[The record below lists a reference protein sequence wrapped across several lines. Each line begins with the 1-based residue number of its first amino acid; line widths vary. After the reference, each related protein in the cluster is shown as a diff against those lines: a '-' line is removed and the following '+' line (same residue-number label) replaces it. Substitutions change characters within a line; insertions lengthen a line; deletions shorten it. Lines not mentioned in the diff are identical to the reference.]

1 MTDATPCNTW
11 EIYGNI
17 AIQSKTFVHTC
28 SATKIRKISSVSVFC
43 QQESVASP
51 FGLVQVSLGES
62 LAGESKGHL
71 LGNSQGHKCSV
82 RTLWPNELQT
92 SASVHRNTPLSHGL
106 TLPQP
111 LQQHLFRNLCA
122 VIPRETGSIKAC
134 NYIFEPIDTYSIYYK
149 YIYIY
154 IYILYICD
162 IWYIYS
168 VWMYLASKWLAS
180 SVSQRCRASKETAG
194 LVRVANAPGSLRA
207 QPLQARVKGVLGKKP
222 RTL

>member
-1 MTDATPCNTW
+1 MKWQMQHLATPGKYM
-11 EIYGNI
+11 EILPYRVKPLFI
-17 AIQSKTFVHTC
+17 HVRL
-28 SATKIRKISSVSVFC
+28 TKIRKISSVSVFC

-149 YIYIY
+149 YAYIHIYIY
-154 IYILYICD
+154 VIYD
-162 IWYIYS
+162 ISIVFGCIWRPS
-168 VWMYLASKWLAS
+168 GSQVVFPNVAEHPKKRQVW
-180 SVSQRCRASKETAG
+180 SVSRMH
-194 LVRVANAPGSLRA
+194 L
-207 QPLQARVKGVLGKKP
+207 ARLEHNPCKHV
-222 RTL
+222 

>member
-28 SATKIRKISSVSVFC
+28 SAEKIGKISSVTVFC

-122 VIPRETGSIKAC
+122 VIPRQTGSIKAC
-134 NYIFEPIDTYSIYYK
+134 NYIFEPIDTYSILYIYICTYH

-154 IYILYICD
+154 VIYD
-162 IWYIYS
+162 ISIVFGCIWRPS
-168 VWMYLASKWLAS
+168 GSQVVFPNVAEHPKKRQVW
-180 SVSQRCRASKETAG
+180 SVSRMH
-194 LVRVANAPGSLRA
+194 L
-207 QPLQARVKGVLGKKP
+207 ARLEHNPCKHV
-222 RTL
+222 